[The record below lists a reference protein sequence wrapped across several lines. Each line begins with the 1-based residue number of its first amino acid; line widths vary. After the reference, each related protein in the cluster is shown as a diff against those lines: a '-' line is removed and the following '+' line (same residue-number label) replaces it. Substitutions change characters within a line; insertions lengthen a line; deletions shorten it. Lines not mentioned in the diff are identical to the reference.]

1 MWYNVFMKWIL
12 RSPLH
17 GMLSKNTMLITV
29 TGRKSG
35 RPITTPVNYVRDGN
49 VLSVTSY
56 RHRTWWRN
64 LRGGAPVTLRLL
76 GKDIHATA
84 NVIED
89 DAGVSRGL
97 MAHLQKVPEYA
108 KYYQVSLD
116 SSGQPVT
123 ADVARSAKDRAII
136 HVRLA

>member
-12 RSPLH
+12 GSPIH
-17 GMLSKNTMLITV
+17 GMLSGNTLLITV

-35 RPITTPVNYVRDGN
+35 RPTTTPVNYVRDGN

-64 LRGGAPVTLRLL
+64 LRGGAPVTVRLQ
-76 GKDIHATA
+76 GKDFHATA

-89 DAGVSRGL
+89 DVGVTQGL
-97 MAHLQKVPEYA
+97 MAYLQKVPQFA
-108 KYYQVSLD
+108 KYYQVGLD
-116 SSGQPVT
+116 SSGQPVA
-123 ADVARSAKDRAII
+123 ADVARAAKDRVIV